1 MLGKFITLEGG
12 EGAGKSTNL
21 AFMAHYLRD
30 QGVEVVT
37 TREPGGTELGE
48 QIRAILLDS
57 RHQNM
62 TPECELLL
70 VFAARAQHIAQTIK
84 PALAAG
90 KWVIS
95 DRFTD
100 ASYAYQGAARE
111 MGFERVAQIEHWLQQ
126 GFAPH
131 YTFVLDLPIELGM
144 QRVAQRS
151 GQSDRFEQQQHA
163 FFQRVRQAYLRRA
176 NAHPARYQVIDAS
189 ASLAQVQADLRQG
202 LDRLLT

>member
-21 AFMAHYLRD
+21 AFMAQYLRD
-30 QGVEVVT
+30 HGVEVVT
-37 TREPGGTELGE
+37 TREPGGTDLGE
-48 QIRAILLDS
+48 QIRTILLDP

-111 MGFERVAQIEHWLQQ
+111 MGFERVAEIEHWLQQ

-131 YTFVLDLPIELGM
+131 FTFVLDLPVDVGM
-144 QRVAQRS
+144 QRVAERA
-151 GQSDRFEQQQHA
+151 GQSDRFEQQQQA

-189 ASLAQVQADLRQG
+189 APLSEVQTALGQALA
-202 LDRLLT
+202 RLLA